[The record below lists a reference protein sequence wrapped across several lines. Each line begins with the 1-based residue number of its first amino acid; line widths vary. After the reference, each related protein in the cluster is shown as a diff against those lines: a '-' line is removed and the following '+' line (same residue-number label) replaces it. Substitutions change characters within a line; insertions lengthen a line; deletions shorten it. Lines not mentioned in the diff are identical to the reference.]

1 MGEIRS
7 KQFILST
14 AVLFSCGSLLVACA
28 GNPPTPA
35 PVVMSAPPPIAD
47 AGPPVLSSSPRI
59 SAPAPVRRTV
69 AREASQRPPTLEA
82 RRPSRHLG
90 ASSKQH
96 HHSAKATHHKAA
108 KHHIA
113 RKGTTPK
120 QAKITAAAKTT
131 QPKS

>member
-7 KQFILST
+7 KRFILGT
-14 AVLFSCGSLLVACA
+14 VVLLGCGGLLAACA
-28 GNPPTPA
+28 GEPPTPA

-47 AGPPVLSSSPRI
+47 AGSPLLSSSPRI

-69 AREASQRPPTLEA
+69 AQATSQRPPTVQA
-82 RRPSRHLG
+82 RRGSRHL
-90 ASSKQH
+90 ASGKEH

-113 RKGTTPK
+113 RKGITPK
-120 QAKITAAAKTT
+120 QAKITAAAKKTY
-131 QPKS
+131 PKS